1 MSKYL
6 LLIEEQGIWSK
17 VGESI
22 VDGIT
27 SRIGSFFAWIGGK
40 IATGIASMVIE
51 LTPVFVVVCII
62 GVFIS
67 MSGNRKLGT
76 KVSSL
81 SFMTYLLLRV
91 IFK

>member
-1 MSKYL
+1 MNKYL
-6 LLIEEQGIWSK
+6 LLIEEQGLWSK

-27 SRIGSFFAWIGGK
+27 SRIGSFFSWVGGK

-51 LTPVFVVVCII
+51 LTPVFVVICII

-76 KVSSL
+76 KISSL
-81 SFMTYLLLRV
+81 SFMIYLLLKV
-91 IFK
+91 IF